1 MDAVYTSGSWMDED
15 SYDNLKVSQVIRN
28 QVFKNLRFVNGD
40 ERKVLTTNLRR
51 KIRRYYNMVS
61 VTKMQI

>member
-1 MDAVYTSGSWMDED
+1 MDED